1 MFRKLIGFLI
11 ILGSAT
17 TLPYAVSHWRDISAK
32 LWSVVS
38 TTSGESIP
46 AENVSRL
53 ETKDFLKNLEPES
66 DTLEGTVAQ
75 AEKIWQE
82 SNEAARSAVAKQITD
97 RVQSATQPAESNPRA
112 VEAERPSGSFAANN
126 SSEPPP
132 PHTAPSAPVY
142 TASNTK
148 KSSNSETPKIDD
160 QPAQGTS
167 PFDLSLVRLDEAV
180 NWDATIPWILQRW
193 PRVNTSIK
201 DTSGKLRG
209 FRVPLVTGANEDDL
223 AGALTYYFN
232 KDNRCTYLTLNGT
245 VGDPRQ
251 LVYYLVQRYK
261 FAPKQSTEPGV
272 HIYELGWNGNGKST
286 LTIKPAQ
293 VVRSSTPHLRYQIE
307 LEMNRN

>member
-17 TLPYAVSHWRDISAK
+17 SLPYAVSHWRTISAK

-46 AENVSRL
+46 AEHTSSL
-53 ETKDFLKNLEPES
+53 ETKDFLKNIEPES
-66 DTLEGTVAQ
+66 DTLEGTAAQ

-82 SNEAARSAVAKQITD
+82 SNEAARSAVAKQISD
-97 RVQSATQPAESNPRA
+97 RVQSATSGSDSNSHPAEAEKSN
-112 VEAERPSGSFAANN
+112 GSFAANQSN
-126 SSEPPP
+126 EPPP
-132 PHTAPSAPVY
+132 QTAPPAPVY

-148 KSSNSETPKIDD
+148 KNSVGSDPIKIDE
-160 QPAQGTS
+160 QPAKGTS

-232 KDNRCTYLTLNGT
+232 KENRCTYLTLSGT

-261 FAPKQSTEPGV
+261 FAPKQSPEPGV
-272 HIYELGWNGNGKST
+272 HVYELGWNGNGKST

-293 VVRSSTPHLRYQIE
+293 VVRSSTPHLRYQVE